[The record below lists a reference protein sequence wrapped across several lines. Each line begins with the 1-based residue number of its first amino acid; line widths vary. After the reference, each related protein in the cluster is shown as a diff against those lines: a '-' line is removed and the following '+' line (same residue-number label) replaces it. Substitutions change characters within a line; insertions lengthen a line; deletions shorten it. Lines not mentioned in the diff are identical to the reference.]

1 MNRERRGQVIA
12 TYFFMDNASDMIW
25 TLDNLLYMYFLL
37 ILGFLSSD
45 HEVYYSSSFLIVQK
59 FSQGY
64 TTTAYIGAISGFI
77 SFIFSM
83 FGSHRSAF
91 VGFVVSMVLNK
102 FNDDQ
107 LLVI

>member
-1 MNRERRGQVIA
+1 
-12 TYFFMDNASDMIW
+12 MDNASDMIW

-45 HEVYYSSSFLIVQK
+45 HEVYYSSFFLIVQK

-64 TTTAYIGAISGFI
+64 STTAFIGAICGFV

-91 VGFVVSMVLNK
+91 VGFVMSMVLNK

>member
-45 HEVYYSSSFLIVQK
+45 HEVYYSSSFLIV
-59 FSQGY
+59 
-64 TTTAYIGAISGFI
+64 
-77 SFIFSM
+77 
-83 FGSHRSAF
+83 
-91 VGFVVSMVLNK
+91 
-102 FNDDQ
+102 
-107 LLVI
+107 